1 MRACVYMRVRACE
14 PGWVQRGRARVSSG
28 QGLLRRADAGTLGAG
43 LAAPVPHQALA
54 RTRVCTCMHTHI
66 HACAHLCAQ
75 AGGSCPPVGD
85 LASTRGGGG
94 RHCLQRGDPAPH
106 HTGTVARGGWLLP
119 LQFAA
124 SVSPSSSLSPC
135 PQIQAPTWGRGVVC
149 GRTQESGH
157 PSLGG
162 GGSFKSTG
170 AHSLWGGGAGVGR
183 VYQCRWGNRHP
194 PRAAGGR
201 GQSEQPPR
209 AVGICS
215 AEHCESQLP
224 GGFGGSPGSHG
235 RGGAGGS
242 CGLAGGWSQ
251 NPGSAPRL
259 CLSFPRTSGPCMGS
273 PPRVI
278 FLWKDPFL
286 EKGGGAVHGWEMPQ
300 PCPEG
305 PPLQNPGGRLGAGRV
320 PSTAWGGP
328 SPKPARERLMPLPVG
343 TAPAEQR
350 KADTRDFRHFIANN
364 YSFRKLV

>member
-162 GGSFKSTG
+162 GVGPLRAQVPTVCG
-170 AHSLWGGGAGVGR
+170 VGGQVWGGFISAGGVTGIPPGLQEEEASQSSPPGPWVSAAPSTVSPSSQGGLGAVPVPTAGGGLEGAAVWQGVGPKTP
-183 VYQCRWGNRHP
+183 G
-194 PRAAGGR
+194 
-201 GQSEQPPR
+201 QPPGC
-209 AVGICS
+209 ASVS
-215 AEHCESQLP
+215 
-224 GGFGGSPGSHG
+224 
-235 RGGAGGS
+235 
-242 CGLAGGWSQ
+242 
-251 NPGSAPRL
+251 
-259 CLSFPRTSGPCMGS
+259 
-273 PPRVI
+273 
-278 FLWKDPFL
+278 
-286 EKGGGAVHGWEMPQ
+286 
-300 PCPEG
+300 
-305 PPLQNPGGRLGAGRV
+305 LGHQGH
-320 PSTAWGGP
+320 AWGPHRG
-328 SPKPARERLMPLPVG
+328 
-343 TAPAEQR
+343 
-350 KADTRDFRHFIANN
+350 
-364 YSFRKLV
+364 